1 MTPNEW
7 RANEWRDRTIQVF
20 RDLDSTELPDAAYQ
34 CAVYAANESQPLHEA
49 ALDVFAALAGIDALV
64 AANRRLAIER
74 DDLRLQR
81 DELLS
86 AVKAWNSADWKRGRG
101 HSATTKL
108 LDALMY
114 CRDWTPA
121 ERARDAEERAGMRA
135 AADETALRHGG

>member
-1 MTPNEW
+1 MTP
-7 RANEWRDRTIQVF
+7 NEWRDRTIQVF
-20 RDLDSTELPDAAYQ
+20 RDLDSTELSDAAYQ
-34 CAVYAANESQPLHEA
+34 CAVYAANEEHPLHEA
-49 ALDVFAALAGIDALV
+49 ALDVFASMAGIDALV

-81 DELLS
+81 DELLR
-86 AVKAWNSADWKRGRG
+86 AVEDWYGASWKRGSGR
-101 HSATTKL
+101 SAATKL